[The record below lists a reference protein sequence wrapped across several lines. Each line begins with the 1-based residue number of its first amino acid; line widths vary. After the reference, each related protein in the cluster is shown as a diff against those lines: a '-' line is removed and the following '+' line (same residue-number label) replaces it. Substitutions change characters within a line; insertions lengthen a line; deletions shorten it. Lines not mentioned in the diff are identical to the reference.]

1 MNAPRENVTSFNP
14 EKQNGFPLNE
24 IIMPLKTIVLVGGFA
39 AIIAGIGGMVFCLTF
54 LYSAQMEDLVAAGF
68 PFVGG
73 AILAGSGLITLA
85 IALRSAKGEKITI
98 EN

>member
-1 MNAPRENVTSFNP
+1 MS
-14 EKQNGFPLNE
+14 
-24 IIMPLKTIVLVGGFA
+24 LKAIVLIGGIA
-39 AIIAGIGGMVFCLTF
+39 AIIAGIGGMLFCLPF
-54 LYSAQMEDLVAAGF
+54 LFSARIPDLIGAGF

-73 AILAGSGLITLA
+73 AVLAGSGLIALA